1 MTPLGIW
8 RDSGMDWGFKRNP
21 MDVGGIRQ
29 VYPHI
34 PAGKSFLS
42 RSVTLGNVIFLSG
55 ITGADLRTGKPIP
68 GQIELQVTAAL
79 DNIKR
84 TLEEAGSSLNHLVKH
99 QICLK
104 NASDSSRV
112 WKTMLEYYQKN
123 EPRLVEDPPVVTM
136 TEVMALGEPEYLVE
150 ITSTAVVNPE
160 EPGWEL
166 KKYPLVYGGVKQIYP
181 NIQPGM
187 PFMSEAVVVGNLV
200 FLSALGGEDPSTGKI
215 EVDSFEEQWKIALG
229 KVRMAMDRAGSSL
242 SNVINTL
249 HFTTPINDLSSGGKD
264 SRATYS
270 LATDRLWKAEL
281 DYFDQHAP
289 FLLEDFPTSTFLKV
303 SALANPASKGQTE
316 VTGVLSRYMPGWEVK
331 CYPAYIS
338 RRGFPRHI
346 SEIKKQYSNALRVGR
361 LVLIAGQTPIDVYTA
376 RVETDLFE
384 EQALVALKNLKDVLE
399 ESGCFLENLVKTHVL
414 IPNPANLPA
423 YRKIELEFYQKYAPR
438 LVEEPPATTVVHSF
452 GLASPRFGIEV
463 EAIAYWPMV

>member
-1 MTPLGIW
+1 MTPFGIW